1 MSHTDNKEEIRNTFE
16 WNGIVTKSDS
26 SDSIIAHDENKLNMN
41 IATPQMQRE
50 EEICIICYEKVEE
63 ECGNY
68 YTNFCDTCKYAVHI
82 ACIEKY
88 ISRKIKDEV
97 LILQTR
103 FIPIKCL
110 TCSKQVEIVEI
121 TQEEFDNI
129 NKYHG
134 SANHNNHN
142 IMITPEQRRQILLY
156 QHVIHVMERQNYHHG
171 RMRNRILCNALFL
184 IVIITI
190 TVGVVVSI
198 FLKK

>member
-1 MSHTDNKEEIRNTFE
+1 MSHTDTFE

-26 SDSIIAHDENKLNMN
+26 SDSITAHDENKLNMN